1 MLALIVSSGGINGGR
16 PMGIRV
22 GHKVK
27 VKLFSLY
34 ADVVGGSEVEVS
46 LEQGGR
52 VSELLHSLIKERPAL
67 SKAFSIVKPI
77 VLINGVPASED
88 QLITE
93 GCEVAIV
100 PPSAGG

>member
-1 MLALIVSSGGINGGR
+1 MKEGLWGLE
-16 PMGIRV
+16 MEQ
-22 GHKVK
+22 KVK

-34 ADVVGGSEVEVS
+34 ADAVNKSEVEV
-46 LEQGGR
+46 LLKQDGR
-52 VSELLHSLIKERPAL
+52 VSELLYSLIREYPAL
-67 SKAFSIVKPI
+67 SKAFTVVKPI

-93 GCEVAIV
+93 SSEVAVV